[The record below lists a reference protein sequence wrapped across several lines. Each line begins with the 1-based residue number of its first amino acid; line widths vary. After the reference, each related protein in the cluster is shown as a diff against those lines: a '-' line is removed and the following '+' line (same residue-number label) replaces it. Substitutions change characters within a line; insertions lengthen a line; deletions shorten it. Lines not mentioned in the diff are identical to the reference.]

1 MPRHKY
7 HRDRVYQLMGEPG
20 PGSIAVGYVR
30 YSSEMQDPASIVT
43 QKRVITEF
51 ADKKG
56 WRIIRW
62 YEEPEQ
68 SAKYE
73 DVDERPV
80 FAGMLKDG
88 EAGAFQVALCYA
100 NNRWSRNTALT
111 FLSLSRLRK
120 ARVWWATADGLWDI
134 DRIQQDGHGIA
145 FTVDTQMN
153 EAYIRQLSK
162 RTIDGKEDRAREGY
176 HNGNVPFGY
185 LPPEYPKP
193 HDGAPS
199 TWRPPRTPA
208 SPNPITFPALV
219 RIGELT
225 AQGWTDRAIADE
237 LEGYMSKTARFGERL
252 LTKDTV
258 AAIRRLPFPR
268 EFAPGCGHGTIVTP
282 SGDLVEGRHQA
293 AWPYELWNRMDEVKM
308 SQFRRPTKD
317 AKRRPHEFSRIIV
330 CSACRRPLRVMLPKG
345 IPYYKDT
352 SKVRKLNCS
361 IPESL
366 SVRASI
372 VIYQFG
378 DILRSVELPASWREA
393 IAERCA
399 LEMKKDEDTERIKQ
413 RRTELQAEQQRLV
426 TTFTKGYITEEF
438 LDAQMER
445 LRSELFALPVPMEQD
460 AEAVT
465 QAAISAGE
473 TLADMAG
480 YWSEATQD
488 ERRDIVG
495 GLLTVEGLIYDL
507 ERQVIVGLLPRASV
521 LPVLALGL
529 EGTGKWEQRE
539 RGLWLRD
546 DYWPPKRDLNKRH
559 LPPPAHPSLS
569 PAQREEA
576 VRLLQQPGMSIRKV
590 AHALGTS
597 RGTIQ
602 RLVEQEGIEL
612 QTSQKLTVEQ
622 RAEAFHLLDTGVSL
636 RQVAR
641 RFGVNAESLRR
652 LVRRHKSA

>member
-1 MPRHKY
+1 
-7 HRDRVYQLMGEPG
+7 
-20 PGSIAVGYVR
+20 
-30 YSSEMQDPASIVT
+30 
-43 QKRVITEF
+43 
-51 ADKKG
+51 
-56 WRIIRW
+56 
-62 YEEPEQ
+62 
-68 SAKYE
+68 
-73 DVDERPV
+73 
-80 FAGMLKDG
+80 
-88 EAGAFQVALCYA
+88 
-100 NNRWSRNTALT
+100 
-111 FLSLSRLRK
+111 
-120 ARVWWATADGLWDI
+120 
-134 DRIQQDGHGIA
+134 
-145 FTVDTQMN
+145 
-153 EAYIRQLSK
+153 
-162 RTIDGKEDRAREGY
+162 
-176 HNGNVPFGY
+176 
-185 LPPEYPKP
+185 
-193 HDGAPS
+193 
-199 TWRPPRTPA
+199 
-208 SPNPITFPALV
+208 V

-237 LEGYMSKTARFGERL
+237 LEGYMSKTARFGERM

-258 AAIRRLPFPR
+258 AAIRRLHFPR

-282 SGDLVEGRHQA
+282 SGDLVEGKHQA
-293 AWPYELWNRMDEVKM
+293 AWQYELWNRMDEVKM

-317 AKRRPHEFSRIIV
+317 AQRRPHEFSRIIV
-330 CSACRRPLRVMLPKG
+330 CSACRRPLRVMLPRG

-378 DILRSVELPASWREA
+378 DILRSVELPAAWREA

-399 LEMKKDEDTERIKQ
+399 LEMREDGDTERVKQ
-413 RRTELQAEQQRLV
+413 RRVELRAEQQRLV

-445 LRSELFALPVPMEQD
+445 IRSELFALPIPVEQN

-465 QAAISAGE
+465 RAAISSGE

-480 YWSEATQD
+480 YWSEATAE

-507 ERQVIVGLLPRASV
+507 ERQVIIGLLPRPSV
-521 LPVLALGL
+521 LPVLVLGL
-529 EGTGKWEQRE
+529 EKTGKWEQRE
-539 RGLWLRD
+539 RGLWLRN
-546 DYWPPKRDLNKRH
+546 DYWPPKRDLDKRH

-576 VRLLQQPGMSIRKV
+576 VRLLQQPGMSIRQV
-590 AHALGTS
+590 AHTLGTS
-597 RGTIQ
+597 RGTIH

-612 QTSQKLTVEQ
+612 QISQKLTVEQ

>member
-1 MPRHKY
+1 
-7 HRDRVYQLMGEPG
+7 
-20 PGSIAVGYVR
+20 
-30 YSSEMQDPASIVT
+30 
-43 QKRVITEF
+43 
-51 ADKKG
+51 
-56 WRIIRW
+56 
-62 YEEPEQ
+62 
-68 SAKYE
+68 
-73 DVDERPV
+73 
-80 FAGMLKDG
+80 
-88 EAGAFQVALCYA
+88 
-100 NNRWSRNTALT
+100 
-111 FLSLSRLRK
+111 
-120 ARVWWATADGLWDI
+120 
-134 DRIQQDGHGIA
+134 
-145 FTVDTQMN
+145 
-153 EAYIRQLSK
+153 
-162 RTIDGKEDRAREGY
+162 
-176 HNGNVPFGY
+176 
-185 LPPEYPKP
+185 
-193 HDGAPS
+193 
-199 TWRPPRTPA
+199 
-208 SPNPITFPALV
+208 
-219 RIGELT
+219 
-225 AQGWTDRAIADE
+225 
-237 LEGYMSKTARFGERL
+237 
-252 LTKDTV
+252 
-258 AAIRRLPFPR
+258 
-268 EFAPGCGHGTIVTP
+268 
-282 SGDLVEGRHQA
+282 
-293 AWPYELWNRMDEVKM
+293 M

-317 AKRRPHEFSRIIV
+317 AQRRPHEFSRIIV
-330 CSACRRPLRVMLPKG
+330 CAACRRPLRVMLPKG

-352 SKVRKLNCS
+352 SKVRKLDCPL
-361 IPESL
+361 PESL
-366 SVRASI
+366 SVRAST

-378 DILRSVELPASWREA
+378 DILRSVELPDSWREA

-413 RRTELQAEQQRLV
+413 RRAELEAEQQRLV

-445 LRSELFALPVPMEQD
+445 LRSELFALPVPVEQD

-546 DYWPPKRDLNKRH
+546 DYWPPKRDLDKRH

-622 RAEAFHLLDTGVSL
+622 RAEAFHLLDTGMSL

-652 LVRRHKSA
+652 LVKRHKSA